1 MGYELAV
8 RREIAVLST
17 LTHPNVTRLASAFRW
32 RDGAFLVLEFCSGGD
47 LQKLLSEVGS
57 LGEDAAK
64 FLMAEVCSGI
74 HHIHSKGL
82 AYGDCKPEN
91 IVLVGTGTGDACNES
106 VGLHAKI
113 TDFAAC
119 RPFNSHG
126 SQIMS
131 NAINIIKNLRDGD
144 WRAQHGLAEASGM
157 QSTTLSQTSS
167 SFLVPSETIDDTDIY
182 DKDEDD
188 RIEGTLEYLAPEL
201 ASKRCQPSIATDAYA
216 FGVTLFKVLTGE
228 LPNVEEIQSS
238 SSSHS
243 KVRFGGG
250 GGGGGGATEGLF
262 PLGFPPL
269 AATLVTQLLSTDPN
283 ERLAPRGDFLSILNH
298 PWFTEKNES
307 FRGKTAEEIVN
318 GDLASLPAPLVQ
330 DGLRGPPPDP
340 AWSRRHNSTMWA
352 PLPKEYQ
359 TLSPSQSSSQSTGK
373 DIRRG
378 KKSPT
383 LLDFTNAEP
392 NAILFKLL
400 NV

>member
-1 MGYELAV
+1 
-8 RREIAVLST
+8 
-17 LTHPNVTRLASAFRW
+17 
-32 RDGAFLVLEFCSGGD
+32 
-47 LQKLLSEVGS
+47 
-57 LGEDAAK
+57 
-64 FLMAEVCSGI
+64 
-74 HHIHSKGL
+74 
-82 AYGDCKPEN
+82 
-91 IVLVGTGTGDACNES
+91 
-106 VGLHAKI
+106 
-113 TDFAAC
+113 
-119 RPFNSHG
+119 
-126 SQIMS
+126 
-131 NAINIIKNLRDGD
+131 
-144 WRAQHGLAEASGM
+144 M

-167 SFLVPSETIDDTDIY
+167 SFLVPSETIDDTDVY

-250 GGGGGGATEGLF
+250 GGGGGATEGLF

-298 PWFTEKNES
+298 PWFTERNEC

-359 TLSPSQSSSQSTGK
+359 TLSPNQSSSQSTGK